1 MFCNFAVKKARTNN
15 FQDMKYII
23 DINERTSKG
32 KALRLLLANEEVVRM
47 KIFKHPDL
55 IEEDILVAEMKKA
68 DNDITYT
75 AEEARVKFKELRK
88 SISK

>member
-1 MFCNFAVKKARTNN
+1 
-15 FQDMKYII
+15 MKYIV

-32 KALRLLLANEEVVRM
+32 KALKMLLANEEVVRM
-47 KIFKHPDL
+47 KVFKHPEL

-75 AEEARVKFKELRK
+75 AEEAKAKFKELRETIGK
-88 SISK
+88 

>member
-1 MFCNFAVKKARTNN
+1 
-15 FQDMKYII
+15 MKYIV

-32 KALRLLLANEEVVRM
+32 KALKMLLATEEVVRM
-47 KIFKHPDL
+47 KVFKHPDL

-75 AEEARVKFKELRK
+75 AEEAKVKFKELRETIGK
-88 SISK
+88 